1 MYQEFISLMLAWS
14 LPLMYFIK
22 LMMYTSEDNQM
33 QQ

>member
-14 LPLMYFIK
+14 LPLMYSIK
-22 LMMYTSEDNQM
+22 LMTYTSEDNQI